1 MTEEDLRKNLI
12 KGVIDEIR
20 GPRFGHDEIIS
31 YDPWDEY
38 LIGTI
43 IPIKWKRKK
52 SSPNNEITNESDYK
66 SLEDNSTDA
75 KTMGFDSSSIL
86 DPSSQIKSF
95 GISFLV
101 DSLNPKIDICVT
113 WARYFE
119 DVESA
124 EAIALNEEI
133 IERSN
138 STTFWKRK
146 SYGEIIS
153 LKISD
158 EYSNGKYVT
167 IEESDEGIIKLF
179 IKYHKIENKSHVS
192 VYFIN
197 DLIPSSY
204 LDSFRT

>member
-1 MTEEDLRKNLI
+1 MVEEDLRKKMI

-75 KTMGFDSSSIL
+75 KTMGFDGSSIL

-95 GISFLV
+95 GLSFLV

-119 DVESA
+119 DFESS
-124 EAIALNEEI
+124 EAIALNEEKV
-133 IERSN
+133 ERTKSM
-138 STTFWKRK
+138 TFWKRE
-146 SYGEIIS
+146 SYGKIIQLEINE
-153 LKISD
+153 D
-158 EYSNGKYVT
+158 YTDGKYVNKT
-167 IEESDEGIIKLF
+167 I
-179 IKYHKIENKSHVS
+179 H
-192 VYFIN
+192 
-197 DLIPSSY
+197 
-204 LDSFRT
+204 